1 MSLRPIFRALFVFAL
16 LLSVNVQGATQ
27 SMVVYKLA
35 TCGCCQNWVNL
46 MKANGFQVTVHN
58 VTDVTVYGRKYGVP
72 DKLESCHV
80 AIVGGYAVVGHVP
93 LADLQRLLKEK
104 PAAKALTVPGMPVG
118 APGME
123 EGTRRDAFS
132 VVLVDAAGKTSVYQ
146 QYPGRQ

>member
-1 MSLRPIFRALFVFAL
+1 MRMRPIFRGLFAL
-16 LLSVNVQGATQ
+16 ALLVCMDLQGATQ
-27 SMVVYKLA
+27 NMVVYKLA

-46 MKANGFQVTVHN
+46 MKQSGFQVTVHN
-58 VTDVTVYGRKYGVP
+58 VTDVTPYGRKYGVP

-80 AIVGGYAVVGHVP
+80 AMVGGYAIVGHVP
-93 LADLQRLLKEK
+93 LADLRRLLKER

-123 EGTRRDAFS
+123 EGTRRDTFS
-132 VVLVDAAGKTSVYQ
+132 VVLVGGDGKTSVYQ